1 MAATQTARFLTVG
14 LGFFASA
21 IAAGLVLLAVAPI
34 HAVRAA
40 CAFALVCATAGLL
53 LHYFALRARD
63 PSALAA
69 LRARTAQRFRRLR
82 NRILGAVDATHDAA
96 DIVWPCALR

>member
-1 MAATQTARFLTVG
+1 MAATQTRFLTAG

-21 IAAGLVLLAVAPI
+21 LVAGLVLLAVAPLD
-34 HAVRAA
+34 AARAL
-40 CAFALVCATAGLL
+40 CGFALVCAAAGFL
-53 LHYFALRARD
+53 LHYLALRARD

-96 DIVWPCALR
+96 DTVWPCAVR